1 MTNNPEGS
9 FWEHLDE
16 LRTVIVR
23 ILIVTLLFAVVA
35 FCFKDELFAVVLAPN
50 ADIRLIN
57 TELTQQFIIHMK
69 VAFFAGFLVASPYI
83 LYQLFRF
90 ISPALYAD
98 ERRYV
103 VRVCGGGYLMF
114 LAGALFSYFVV
125 FPFIIDFLGNYQVD
139 ESVENTITL
148 DSYISTLFAMTL
160 TLGLVF
166 EMPVLS
172 WLFAKLGFLKADYMT
187 HYRRHAI
194 VAIVAV
200 AAVIT
205 PTTDVFTLM
214 VVSVPMYL
222 LYELSVFIVRR
233 SV

>member
-23 ILIVTLLFAVVA
+23 ILVVTLLFAVVA
-35 FCFKDELFAVVLAPN
+35 FCFKDELFTVVLAPKS
-50 ADIRLIN
+50 DIKLIN

-114 LAGALFSYFVV
+114 LVGVLFSYLVV

-172 WLFAKLGFLKADYMT
+172 WLFAKLGFLKAEYMT
-187 HYRRHAI
+187 RYRRHAI
-194 VAIVAV
+194 VAIVAI

-233 SV
+233 SA

>member
-1 MTNNPEGS
+1 M
-9 FWEHLDE
+9 
-16 LRTVIVR
+16 
-23 ILIVTLLFAVVA
+23 
-35 FCFKDELFAVVLAPN
+35 
-50 ADIRLIN
+50 
-57 TELTQQFIIHMK
+57 
-69 VAFFAGFLVASPYI
+69 FLVG
-83 LYQLFRF
+83 
-90 ISPALYAD
+90 
-98 ERRYV
+98 V
-103 VRVCGGGYLMF
+103 
-114 LAGALFSYFVV
+114 LFSYLVV

-172 WLFAKLGFLKADYMT
+172 WLFAKLGFLKAEYMT
-187 HYRRHAI
+187 RYRRHAI
-194 VAIVAV
+194 VAIVAI

-233 SV
+233 SA

>member
-23 ILIVTLLFAVVA
+23 ILVVTLLFAVVA
-35 FCFKDELFAVVLAPN
+35 FCFKDELFAVVLAPKS
-50 ADIRLIN
+50 DIKLIN

-114 LAGALFSYFVV
+114 LVGVLFSYLVV

-148 DSYISTLFAMTL
+148 DSYVSTLFAMTL

-172 WLFAKLGFLKADYMT
+172 WLFAKLGFLKAEYMT
-187 HYRRHAI
+187 RYRRHAI
-194 VAIVAV
+194 VAIVAI

-233 SV
+233 SA

>member
-23 ILIVTLLFAVVA
+23 ILAVTLLFAVVA
-35 FCFKDELFAVVLAPN
+35 FCFKDELFAVVLAPKSG
-50 ADIRLIN
+50 IKLIN

-114 LAGALFSYFVV
+114 LVGVLFSYLVV

-172 WLFAKLGFLKADYMT
+172 WLFAKLGFLKAEYMT
-187 HYRRHAI
+187 RYRRHAI
-194 VAIVAV
+194 VAIVAI

-233 SV
+233 SA